1 VTTNVI
7 DLAAWLGRNKTAPDD
22 ADDDPEYELDDDRA
36 VYTVRQVAWL
46 LSLSLGTTYELLRSG
61 EIPATRL
68 GNRWIIPRSRFHAW
82 LDSCT
87 EQPEPSKS
95 R

>member
-1 VTTNVI
+1 MSSNVT
-7 DLAAWLGRNKTAPDD
+7 DLDAWLGRKTKPDAAD
-22 ADDDPEYELDDDRA
+22 LDDDPEYELDDDRA

-46 LSLSLGTTYELLRSG
+46 LSLSVGRTYELLRAG

-68 GNRWIIPRSRFHAW
+68 GNRWIIPRARFHTW

-87 EQPEPSKS
+87 DGTS
-95 R
+95 

>member
-1 VTTNVI
+1 MSTNVI
-7 DLAAWLGRNKTAPDD
+7 DLDAWLGRKSKSD
-22 ADDDPEYELDDDRA
+22 ADDPDDEPAYVIEDERA

-68 GNRWIIPRSRFHAW
+68 GNRWIIPRERFHAW
-82 LDSCT
+82 LDSCA
-87 EQPEPSKS
+87 EGAS
-95 R
+95 

>member
-1 VTTNVI
+1 MDTSNEI
-7 DLAAWLGRNKTAPDD
+7 DMEAWLGRKAKPDE
-22 ADDDPEYELDDDRA
+22 ADDEREYVLDDRA

-46 LSLSLGTTYELLRSG
+46 LAMSLGTTYDLLRSG

-68 GNRWIIPRSRFHAW
+68 GTRWIIPRARFHAW

-87 EQPEPSKS
+87 GEQQTHGAL
-95 R
+95 

>member
-1 VTTNVI
+1 MSTNVI
-7 DLAAWLGRNKTAPDD
+7 DLDVWLGRKSKPDA
-22 ADDDPEYELDDDRA
+22 ADQDDEAEYVIEGDRA

-46 LSLSLGTTYELLRSG
+46 LSLSLGTTYELLRAG

-68 GNRWIIPRSRFHAW
+68 GSRWIIPRERFHAW

-87 EQPEPSKS
+87 EGAS
-95 R
+95 